1 MNSSTTTPLNSKMA
15 TAETPNRYLDM
26 VDHPAHVKK
35 LTVEQLEK
43 LAEEL
48 REELI
53 HGLAKHGGHLGPNLG
68 VVELTLAMHRVF
80 ETPKDKFVWDVSHQ
94 SYVHKLLTGRKEQ
107 FRTIRTTDGL
117 NGFALRTESEHDCYG
132 AGHAGT
138 ALSAALGMAAARD
151 QRGSEENVVCVF
163 GDAAL
168 TNGISFEALNNIAHT
183 TKRFI
188 GILNDN
194 EWSIAKNVGAI
205 SSYLNKLITN
215 PGYNRISR
223 DLQAFL
229 AKVPTGKLALRL
241 GLKGQEALKG
251 TVTQAAL
258 KHNDDT
264 LDADGRG
271 GFGSSL
277 VFEEFGIRYLGPIDG
292 HDLPLLVETLEFAK
306 SCDQPIVIHIIT
318 QKGKGFTAALEH
330 PEKFHG
336 TGPFNPKTG
345 ESLPTK
351 SGTPPKYQEVFGQT
365 MVKLCQKDSSV
376 IGITAAMPSGTGLG
390 ALEKAMPDRYYD
402 VGIAEEHAVLF
413 AAGMATMGYR
423 PVCAIYSTFLQR
435 AYDMIIHDV
444 ALQNLPVTF
453 CMDRAGLSANDGPTH
468 HGLFDIAYLNCVPD
482 IVVMAPAHE
491 DELADMMFTAMHQ
504 DRPAFIRYP
513 RGNGEGIAVK
523 EQPALIEVGKAEVLQ
538 NFSSN
543 GQPKVAF
550 LALGPMR
557 GIADE
562 AIAELGADNI
572 DAAIVNPRFTKPI
585 DTGTTGFFAQAAEV
599 IVTIEDHVLRGGY
612 GSIVRDHLAD
622 TGISTPVVRIG
633 WPDEFIEHASSVA
646 YLREKHG
653 LTGANT
659 AELVRKALG
668 QAADAG
674 TVPNQALGQAA
685 GK

>member
-1 MNSSTTTPLNSKMA
+1 MA
-15 TAETPNRYLDM
+15 KTEMPNRYLDM

-35 LTVEQLEK
+35 LTVKQLEK

-53 HGLAKHGGHLGPNLG
+53 HGLANHGGHLGPNLG
-68 VVELTLAMHRVF
+68 VVELTVALHRVF

-94 SYVHKLLTGRKEQ
+94 SYVHKLLTGRKNR

-151 QRGSEENVVCVF
+151 RQGSNENVVCVF

-168 TNGISFEALNNIAHT
+168 TNGISFEALNNIAQT
-183 TKRFI
+183 TKKFI

-215 PGYNRISR
+215 PGYNRITR
-223 DLQAFL
+223 DLQKFI
-229 AKVPTGKLALRL
+229 AKMPTGKLALRL

-251 TVTQAAL
+251 TVTQVAL
-258 KHNDDT
+258 EHNEET
-264 LDADGRG
+264 LDSDGRG

-306 SCDQPIVIHIIT
+306 TCDQPIVIHLIT
-318 QKGKGFTAALEH
+318 KKGKGFRAALKH

-336 TGPFNPKTG
+336 TGPYNPDTG
-345 ESLPTK
+345 ESLPPK
-351 SGTPPKYQEVFGQT
+351 PGTPPKYQDVFGQT
-365 MVKLCQKDSSV
+365 MVKICQKDTSV
-376 IGITAAMPSGTGLG
+376 VGITAAMPSGTGLG
-390 ALEKAMPDRYYD
+390 ALEKAMPESYYD

-413 AAGMATMGYR
+413 AAGMASMGHR

-435 AYDMIIHDV
+435 AYDMIVHDV

-468 HGLFDIAYLNCVPD
+468 HGLFDIAYLNCVPG
-482 IVVMAPAHE
+482 IIAMAPSNE
-491 DELADMMFTAMHQ
+491 DELADMMFTATHQ
-504 DRPAFIRYP
+504 NQPTFIRYP
-513 RGNGEGIAVK
+513 RGNGEGVEVK
-523 EQPALIEVGKAEVLQ
+523 DQPTLIEIGKAEVLQ
-538 NFSSN
+538 NFSN
-543 GQPKVAF
+543 NVKPRVAF
-550 LALGPMR
+550 FALGPML
-557 GIADE
+557 
-562 AIAELGADNI
+562 AIANAAIGELGAENI
-572 DAAIVNPRFTKPI
+572 DAAIINPRFTKPI
-585 DTGTTGFFAQAAEV
+585 DGGTTEFFAEAAEV
-599 IVTIEDHVLRGGY
+599 VVTIEDHVLRGGY
-612 GSIVRDHLAD
+612 GSIVRDHLAEC
-622 TGISTPVVRIG
+622 GITTPVVRIG
-633 WPDEFIEHASSVA
+633 WPDQFIEHASSVD
-646 YLREKHG
+646 YLRDKHG

-659 AELVRKALG
+659 AEQIR
-668 QAADAG
+668 
-674 TVPNQALGQAA
+674 QALGQVADAEAKPNQAA
-685 GK
+685 GR

>member
-1 MNSSTTTPLNSKMA
+1 MA
-15 TAETPNRYLDM
+15 KTETPNRYLDM

-35 LTVEQLEK
+35 LTVKQLEK

-53 HGLAKHGGHLGPNLG
+53 RGLANHGGHLGPNLG
-68 VVELTLAMHRVF
+68 VVELTVALHRVF

-94 SYVHKLLTGRKEQ
+94 SYVHKLLTGRKDR

-151 QRGSEENVVCVF
+151 RQGSDVNVVCVF

-168 TNGISFEALNNIAHT
+168 TNGISFEALNNIAQT
-183 TKRFI
+183 TKKFI

-215 PGYNRISR
+215 PGYNRITR
-223 DLQAFL
+223 DLQKFI
-229 AKVPTGKLALRL
+229 AKMPTGKLALRL

-258 KHNDDT
+258 EHNEET
-264 LDADGRG
+264 LDSDGRG

-306 SCDQPIVIHIIT
+306 TCDQPIVIHVIT
-318 QKGKGFTAALEH
+318 KKGKGFKAALKH

-336 TGPFNPKTG
+336 TGPYNPDTG
-345 ESLPTK
+345 ESLPPK
-351 SGTPPKYQEVFGQT
+351 PSTPPKYQDVFGQT
-365 MVKLCQKDSSV
+365 MVKICQKDTSV

-390 ALEKAMPDRYYD
+390 TLEKAMPERYYD

-413 AAGMATMGYR
+413 AAGMASMGHR

-435 AYDMIIHDV
+435 AYDMIVHDV

-468 HGLFDIAYLNCVPD
+468 HGLFDIAYLNCVPG
-482 IVVMAPAHE
+482 IIAMAPSNE
-491 DELADMMFTAMHQ
+491 DELADMMFTATHQ
-504 DRPAFIRYP
+504 NQPAFIRYP
-513 RGNGEGIAVK
+513 RGNGEGVQVK
-523 EQPALIEVGKAEVLQ
+523 KQPALSESGKAEVLQ
-538 NFSSN
+538 NFSN
-543 GQPKVAF
+543 NEKPRVAF
-550 LALGPMR
+550 FALGPMR
-557 GIADE
+557 
-562 AIAELGADNI
+562 AIANAAIGKLGVENI
-572 DAAIVNPRFTKPI
+572 DAAIINPRFTKPI
-585 DTGTTGFFAQAAEV
+585 DGGTTEFFAEAAEV
-599 IVTIEDHVLRGGY
+599 VVTIEDHVLRGGY
-612 GSIVRDHLAD
+612 GSIVRDHLSEC
-622 TGISTPVVRIG
+622 GITTPVVRIG
-633 WPDEFIEHASSVA
+633 WPDQFIEHASSVD
-646 YLREKHG
+646 YLRDKYG

-659 AELVRKALG
+659 AEQIRQVLG
-668 QAADAG
+668 QVADTEAK
-674 TVPNQALGQAA
+674 PNQAA